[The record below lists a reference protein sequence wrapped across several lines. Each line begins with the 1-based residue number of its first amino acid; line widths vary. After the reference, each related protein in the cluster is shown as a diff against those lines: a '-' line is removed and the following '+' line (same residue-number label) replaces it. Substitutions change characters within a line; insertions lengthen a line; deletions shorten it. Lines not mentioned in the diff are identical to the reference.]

1 MCARRETGLPACTHK
16 LRHHRSVH
24 MQQAHLPSHT
34 HTLMCPELHA
44 HTQVVLQPAPLPL
57 SSGPQTTMTHSEAK
71 VITCFTCSDSRHC
84 GSLPCL
90 ADRNSCLQMAGIMGE
105 RPWGQDWVGE
115 AETGPEA
122 HQNLSSPSWSAALTP
137 VPSAFPWPWRTELGG
152 SEACKHKICCHLC
165 YSYLLLTYKS
175 AQDVVA

>member
-1 MCARRETGLPACTHK
+1 MCARRETELPACTHK

-24 MQQAHLPSHT
+24 MQQACLPSHT

-57 SSGPQTTMTHSEAK
+57 SSGPQTSMTDSEAK
-71 VITCFTCSDSRHC
+71 VITCFTCSDSHHC

-90 ADRNSCLQMAGIMGE
+90 ADRNSCLQMAGIIGE

-115 AETGPEA
+115 AETGPGG
-122 HQNLSSPSWSAALTP
+122 TP
-137 VPSAFPWPWRTELGG
+137 ES
-152 SEACKHKICCHLC
+152 
-165 YSYLLLTYKS
+165 LLTLLVCCLDAS
-175 AQDVVA
+175 HVSLSLAVEDRAGWQRSMRA